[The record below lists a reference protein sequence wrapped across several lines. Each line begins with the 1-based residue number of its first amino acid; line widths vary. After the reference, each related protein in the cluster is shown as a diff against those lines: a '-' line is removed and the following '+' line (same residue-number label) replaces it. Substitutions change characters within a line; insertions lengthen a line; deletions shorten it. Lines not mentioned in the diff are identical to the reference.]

1 MLGIV
6 HCDFY
11 LPRGAPS
18 NQASSVCADYVP
30 ALVYTAFH
38 SYRTLS
44 VCVSV
49 TRPWAL
55 ASGCASSLLEPA
67 RVKIAR
73 IGYGFPITGA
83 CNFACGCH
91 HGSFRVY
98 PTDGVT
104 R

>member
-6 HCDFY
+6 IVIFH
-11 LPRGAPS
+11 LPRGTPS
-18 NQASSVCADYVP
+18 NQASSVCSDYVP

-44 VCVSV
+44 VCASV

-67 RVKIAR
+67 RVKIACV
-73 IGYGFPITGA
+73 GYGFP
-83 CNFACGCH
+83 
-91 HGSFRVY
+91 
-98 PTDGVT
+98 
-104 R
+104 